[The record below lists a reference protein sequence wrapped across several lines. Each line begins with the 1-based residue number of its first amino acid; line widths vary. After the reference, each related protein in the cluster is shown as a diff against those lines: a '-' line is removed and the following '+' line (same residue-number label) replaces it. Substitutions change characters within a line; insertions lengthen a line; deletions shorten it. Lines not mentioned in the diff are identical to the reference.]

1 MGLCCGLMPPAD
13 PARFSRLHL
22 EGAVL
27 ESLDRQNQTVI
38 GRNSKALFCTENAN
52 ADTYQPIPCIMFETA
67 ISERDGGSG
76 AAKNDV
82 GNCRHSVQSRDMGNH
97 AAHHIRAAID

>member
-1 MGLCCGLMPPAD
+1 MQPAD
-13 PARFSRLHL
+13 PARFNRLHSEYEHVRL
-22 EGAVL
+22 EVAMFEG
-27 ESLDRQNQTVI
+27 LDRHR
-38 GRNSKALFCTENAN
+38 RNSEALFCTENAN

-82 GNCRHSVQSRDMGNH
+82 GDCRHSVQSRDMGNH

>member
-1 MGLCCGLMPPAD
+1 M
-13 PARFSRLHL
+13 L
-22 EGAVL
+22 EG
-27 ESLDRQNQTVI
+27 LDRHR
-38 GRNSKALFCTENAN
+38 RNSKALFCTENAD
-52 ADTYQPIPCIMFETA
+52 ADAYQPVPCIMIETA